1 MIRSARTAQPVRNA
15 MTDRVA
21 SLLRAQIMDLEL
33 KPEAPLQIH
42 GLSKEFDVSP
52 TPVREA
58 LNRLSA
64 EGLVTVE
71 PYRGFRVSELLS
83 YDDLAQLLR
92 AREVLECAAAKQ
104 AVTTGTRD
112 TLSALR
118 RVVDTMDELA
128 RAENLDVKAFNAA
141 DAEFHRRIV
150 ETSGNRFLVHAFD
163 SLHAHVQIARHF
175 QGRPPMEARRSNEEH
190 RRILD
195 AITRGDD
202 TEVTEHVTSHIDG
215 VLTRLR
221 SDLETDQDAGVR

>member
-1 MIRSARTAQPVRNA
+1 
-15 MTDRVA
+15 MTDRVY

-83 YDDLAQLLR
+83 YEDLAQLLR

-104 AVTTGTRD
+104 AVAAGAQR
-112 TLSALR
+112 TLFELE
-118 RVVDTMDELA
+118 RVVDTMDGLA
-128 RAENLDVKAFNAA
+128 QAAELDVKAFNAA

-150 ETSGNRFLVHAFD
+150 ESSGNRFLVHAFD

-175 QGRPPMEARRSNEEH
+175 QGRPPMESRRSNEEH

-195 AITRGDD
+195 AIVRGADV
-202 TEVTEHVTSHIDG
+202 EVTEHVTAHIDG
-215 VLTRLR
+215 VLTRMR
-221 SDLETDQDAGVR
+221 SDRETDVDAGVR